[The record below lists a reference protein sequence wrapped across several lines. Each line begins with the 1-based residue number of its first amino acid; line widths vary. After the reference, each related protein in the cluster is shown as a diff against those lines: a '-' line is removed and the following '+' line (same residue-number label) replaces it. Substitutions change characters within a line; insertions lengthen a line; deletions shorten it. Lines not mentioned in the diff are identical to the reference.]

1 METIMLHLLGLTLAL
16 IGMACVFAPVFLYIN
31 KKNEEELDALRV
43 SQWVLEQERKEK
55 NWLDAH

>member
-1 METIMLHLLGLTLAL
+1 MLHLLGLTLAI
-16 IGMACVFAPVFLYIN
+16 IGMACVFAPVFLHIN

>member
-1 METIMLHLLGLTLAL
+1 METIILHLLGLTLSI

-31 KKNEEELDALRV
+31 KKNEEELDALRT

-55 NWLDAH
+55 DWLDAH